1 MTEAHALGRNGKV
14 CRKRYLEIIKH
25 PKCSV
30 SKHRGALRFLLNAIH
45 RNLEFI
51 EKLRDCCGNIP
62 QIISEQLILIRTLY
76 DQQRTMLDNHSR
88 RIDERIVCLHQP
100 HIRPIVCGKAGHE
113 TEFGARL
120 TASLENGH
128 AKIER
133 LSWDAYNEG
142 GDLQM
147 ICERF
152 RARTGHYPE
161 AVLADNLF
169 RNRENLRYCSEH
181 GIRLSGP
188 RLGRPVKIM
197 NPELL
202 RQQLADNSAR
212 NAIEGKFG
220 QCKRR
225 FGLGRVMARR
235 RDCSETVIA
244 MTFLT
249 ANLIRRMLEAET
261 FLIFR
266 FRPLFFMDRGPAIIP
281 FLRNAA

>member
-1 MTEAHALGRNGKV
+1 
-14 CRKRYLEIIKH
+14 
-25 PKCSV
+25 
-30 SKHRGALRFLLNAIH
+30 
-45 RNLEFI
+45 
-51 EKLRDCCGNIP
+51 
-62 QIISEQLILIRTLY
+62 
-76 DQQRTMLDNHSR
+76 
-88 RIDERIVCLHQP
+88 
-100 HIRPIVCGKAGHE
+100 
-113 TEFGARL
+113 
-120 TASLENGH
+120 
-128 AKIER
+128 
-133 LSWDAYNEG
+133 
-142 GDLQM
+142 M

-152 RARTGHYPE
+152 HARTGHYQE
-161 AVLADNLF
+161 AVLEDKLF

-212 NAIEGKFG
+212 NAIEGKFR
-220 QCKRR
+220 QCKRWL
-225 FGLGRVMARR
+225 GLGRVMARR
-235 RDCSETVIA
+235 RDCSEIVIT

-266 FRPLFFMDRGPAIIP
+266 FRPLFFMDRRPVIIP